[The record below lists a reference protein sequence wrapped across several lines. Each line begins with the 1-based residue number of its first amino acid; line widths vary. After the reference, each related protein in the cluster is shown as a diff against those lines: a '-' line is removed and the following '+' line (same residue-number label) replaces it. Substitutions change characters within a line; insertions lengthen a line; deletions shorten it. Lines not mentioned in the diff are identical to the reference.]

1 VRSPQRAAHVL
12 AGPAQPGG
20 PSRITGSFAVGVD
33 KVTGNVEFL
42 AAPRAR
48 PAADKA
54 PAHDRISGEGLTV
67 SRITGDAWGAHPAVT
82 GTDGA
87 FAADRNPSAR
97 GPKAK
102 AFAGSAAFKSQAVTE
117 EPKQL
122 VTGMFYFAKTGARVT
137 LSGGA
142 QG

>member
-1 VRSPQRAAHVL
+1 MQ
-12 AGPAQPGG
+12 
-20 PSRITGSFAVGVD
+20 TGD
-33 KVTGNVEFL
+33 K
-42 AAPRAR
+42 P
-48 PAADKA
+48 
-54 PAHDRISGEGLTV
+54 PAHSRISGEGMDGG
-67 SRITGDAWGAHPAVT
+67 RITGDAWGTHRAVT
-82 GTDGA
+82 GTDGD
-87 FAADRNPSAR
+87 FAAGRNPSAR

-102 AFAGSAAFKSQAVTE
+102 AFAGSTVFKTQAVYE